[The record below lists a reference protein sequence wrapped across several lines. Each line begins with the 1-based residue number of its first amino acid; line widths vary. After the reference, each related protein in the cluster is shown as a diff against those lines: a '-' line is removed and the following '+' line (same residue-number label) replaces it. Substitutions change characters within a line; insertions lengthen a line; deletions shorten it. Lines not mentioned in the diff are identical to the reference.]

1 MGVPPDRHDKKS
13 VAAKTAAASLT
24 TITTLDVRQYDHVLI
39 HLTVAVASLT
49 GLEVQAR
56 ANEDANAYAVVA
68 DAAADF
74 TTPNVP
80 IFWATGDLT
89 TAAAGEHAFAVD
101 VRGWESLRLQA
112 KSGGTATVALEIGLG
127 I

>member
-1 MGVPPDRHDKKS
+1 MGVPPDRHDSKT
-13 VAAKTAAASLT
+13 VAAVTAAASLT
-24 TITTLDVRQYDHVLI
+24 TIVDLDVRQYDHVVV
-39 HLTVAVASLT
+39 HVTVATASLT
-49 GLEVQAR
+49 ELEVHAR
-56 ANEDANAYAVVA
+56 ANADANAYAVVA

-80 IFWATGDLT
+80 ILWATGDLT